1 MLGRGFF
8 VSIAVRLE
16 AQISISPAPLE
27 KMSLSHHTCEVYLLR
42 RDKKMSEMS
51 KLVELARQKQESDVR
66 SGETVDRVIQIWQEE
81 LLALAST
88 IEQWVE
94 PLRQEGMIEITRSD
108 ISVREEPNTEISR
121 TYAARQ
127 LTLRIANKVIDVIPI
142 ARFCM
147 GSHGRVDLEGFKD
160 WERVYLTRTAET
172 GDAKWQLVKKEYQ
185 AIKGPERENFN
196 EDSFAKLLQSLF

>member
-1 MLGRGFF
+1 
-8 VSIAVRLE
+8 
-16 AQISISPAPLE
+16 
-27 KMSLSHHTCEVYLLR
+27 MSLSHHTCGVYLLR
-42 RDKKMSEMS
+42 RDEKMSEMS
-51 KLVELARQKQESDVR
+51 KLVELVRQKQESDVR

-127 LTLRIANKVIDVIPI
+127 LTLRIANKVIDVVPI